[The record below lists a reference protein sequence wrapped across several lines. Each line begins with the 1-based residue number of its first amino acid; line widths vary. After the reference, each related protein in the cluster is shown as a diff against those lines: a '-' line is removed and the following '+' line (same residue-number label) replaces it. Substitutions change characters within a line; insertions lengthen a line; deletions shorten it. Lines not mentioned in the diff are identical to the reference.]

1 MFILRKFVFIKMQ
14 RHSKDTLFSKI
25 KIINPP
31 LGGQGGKTRGKEAKP
46 GKGRNLS
53 LPVTPSP
60 HLLEIVIR

>member
-1 MFILRKFVFIKMQ
+1 MQ

-53 LPVTPSP
+53 LPFTPSP